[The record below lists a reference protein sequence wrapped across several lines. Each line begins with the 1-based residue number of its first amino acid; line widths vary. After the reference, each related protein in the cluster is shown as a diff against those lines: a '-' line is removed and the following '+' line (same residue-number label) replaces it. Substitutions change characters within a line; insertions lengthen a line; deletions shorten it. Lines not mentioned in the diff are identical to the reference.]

1 MLTSSLTNRWFNTKE
16 GEGKRREGKG
26 KKGKEFISLL
36 YSALSLLFITCISLI
51 DDIKIYENKIIA
63 ILITKELKNVLS

>member
-1 MLTSSLTNRWFNTKE
+1 MIQYKRRRRKE
-16 GEGKRREGKG
+16 KRRER
-26 KKGKEFISLL
+26 KKRKRIYFSFVFR
-36 YSALSLLFITCISLI
+36 SLSLLFITCISLI